1 MRAQTLLFTTL
12 LRVFVVCVFLLLV
25 LLDVSRSLW
34 IDLAG
39 LVITGALLL
48 AVIVLAMR
56 RREFRDGRP
65 VDAPSDSP
73 SVSPSPR
80 GAREPGGEDP
90 TPSPTPPRPPR

>member
-12 LRVFVVCVFLLLV
+12 LRALVVCIFLLLV

-39 LVITGALLL
+39 LAFTGALLL
-48 AVIVLAMR
+48 AVIALALR
-56 RREFRDGRP
+56 R
-65 VDAPSDSP
+65 
-73 SVSPSPR
+73 SPR
-80 GAREPGGEDP
+80 AAGRRAGGEGT